1 MFNQAKP
8 LLVVYKEKDEMILN
22 QLKKLV
28 DTKDDE
34 EGAPV
39 GTEDGTV
46 SIISWEEK
54 LWLQNKKAGNTGDLA
69 DKVLFIGDVKGT
81 DKLAPVLDIKYDK
94 HGVSY
99 GFAGNQA
106 LLSIKTKALSSRA
119 NYEAFLEEL
128 KQITDLAIA
137 KQDKVMKPGAKKQ
150 WLKVGAVVALTAIN
164 PLIGGLSSG
173 TLYKDLFGDA
183 KLVRNQMLIYGIT
196 MLYLNDLDEF
206 MKA

>member
-81 DKLAPVLDIKYDK
+81 DKLAPVLDIKYNK

-119 NYEAFLEEL
+119 NYEAFFEEL
-128 KQITDLAIA
+128 KQIKDLAIA

-164 PLIGGLSSG
+164 PLIGGLSNVAI
-173 TLYKDLFGDA
+173 YKDLFGDA